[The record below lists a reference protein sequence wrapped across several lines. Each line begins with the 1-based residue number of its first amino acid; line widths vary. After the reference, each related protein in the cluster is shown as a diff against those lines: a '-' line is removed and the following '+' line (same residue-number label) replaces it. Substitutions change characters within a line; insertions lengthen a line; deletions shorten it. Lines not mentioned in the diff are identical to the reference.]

1 LIRAGRAA
9 YNVLQIAW
17 KLIPERKVFTGMLL
31 GTGQDCS
38 ALEDEIGRLALL
50 LRPFLDDIH
59 SMMVSAI

>member
-1 LIRAGRAA
+1 M
-9 YNVLQIAW
+9 QIAW